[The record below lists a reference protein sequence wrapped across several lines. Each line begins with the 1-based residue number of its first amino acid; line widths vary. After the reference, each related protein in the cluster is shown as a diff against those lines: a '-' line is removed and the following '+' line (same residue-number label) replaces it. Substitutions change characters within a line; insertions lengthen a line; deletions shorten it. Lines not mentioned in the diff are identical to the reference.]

1 MVIGVG
7 IDLIEIDRIRNAMT
21 NNPRFVYR
29 ILTDRERDYCRTPQQ
44 VAGRWAAKEAI
55 AKAVGLSL
63 RWHQVEILPDELGQ
77 PVASVRSVDFDPARL
92 RLKISITHERTH
104 AAAVAILERLVLH
117 KQIY

>member
-7 IDLIEIDRIRNAMT
+7 IDLIEIARIRRAMER
-21 NNPRFVYR
+21 NPRFIYR
-29 ILTDRERDYCRTPQQ
+29 ILTDNEREYCRTVQQ

-55 AKAVGLSL
+55 AKAVGLKL

-77 PVASVRSVDFDPARL
+77 PVATVRAMDYDPTRL

-104 AAAVAILERLVLH
+104 AAAVAILERVVLH